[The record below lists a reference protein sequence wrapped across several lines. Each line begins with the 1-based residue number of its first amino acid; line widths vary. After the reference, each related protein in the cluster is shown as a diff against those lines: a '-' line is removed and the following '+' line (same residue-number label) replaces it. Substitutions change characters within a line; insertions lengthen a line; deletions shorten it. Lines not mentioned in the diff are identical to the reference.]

1 MNSMTGFAQAQVSL
15 PQAQIAVEIK
25 SYNNRYLETF
35 FHLPGELAS
44 LESWSR
50 EELSRHVHRGKVSTL
65 AKITWTS
72 GLTHILDV
80 QRAQEFAHLLNQLAA
95 MNVQPHYNFTDLQNY
110 GIFQENAPFDPVPL
124 YQRVFIQALYDL
136 QSSRSQEGLALQKDL
151 QNQIE
156 NMQQLLKRIQSLK
169 KEADEQTVASLRE
182 KFRTLIGD
190 PIPERRV
197 TEEIAAYLIKIDIH
211 EEIIRLE
218 THICSLKKLMQDHQP
233 VGRKIDFLCQELQRE
248 ITTLGNKTPCADLQ
262 QIGVEMK
269 NIIEKIREQ
278 ARNVE

>member
-1 MNSMTGFAQAQVSL
+1 MNSMTGFARTQGSL

-44 LESWSR
+44 LENWSR
-50 EELSRHVHRGKVSTL
+50 EELSRHVHRGKVSTS
-65 AKITWTS
+65 AKITWAS
-72 GLTHILDV
+72 GANRILDT
-80 QRAQEFAHLLNQLAA
+80 QRAQEFAHLLHQLAA

-110 GIFQENAPFDPVPL
+110 GIFQENTQFDPAPL
-124 YQRVFIQALYDL
+124 YQRVFTQALCDL
-136 QSSRSQEGLALQKDL
+136 QGSRAQEGLALRKDL

-156 NMQQLLKRIQSLK
+156 NMQQLLKRIQSLEK
-169 KEADEQTVASLRE
+169 QADEQTSAGLRE
-182 KFRTLIGD
+182 KFRALMGN
-190 PIPERRV
+190 PIPEQRV
-197 TEEIAAYLIKIDIH
+197 MEEIAAYLIKINIH

-218 THICSLKKLMQDHQP
+218 THIGSLEKLMQDHQP